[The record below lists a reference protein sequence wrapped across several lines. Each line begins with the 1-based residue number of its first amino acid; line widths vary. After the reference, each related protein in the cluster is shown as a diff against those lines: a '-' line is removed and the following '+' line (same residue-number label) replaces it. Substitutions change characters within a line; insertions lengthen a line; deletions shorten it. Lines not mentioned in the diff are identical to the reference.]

1 MVGRN
6 REGKCRPASEGF
18 VGQGNRDVEPRL
30 EGPRRQVS
38 LENTGPVL
46 AWSGAE
52 STGSVRKTAGV
63 GESEEGSAR
72 QGTCVSLGTQ
82 EHSCLRALAFLKV
95 LGESWPRSLGTEA
108 VEVR

>member
-63 GESEEGSAR
+63 GESEEGGCKAGDMCQFGDSGALLPEGFSFS
-72 QGTCVSLGTQ
+72 QGT
-82 EHSCLRALAFLKV
+82 R
-95 LGESWPRSLGTEA
+95 
-108 VEVR
+108 

>member
-38 LENTGPVL
+38 FENTGPVL

-52 STGSVRKTAGV
+52 STGCVRKIAGA
-63 GESEEGSAR
+63 GESEEGECKAGDMCQFGDSGAR
-72 QGTCVSLGTQ
+72 LPEGFSFSQGT
-82 EHSCLRALAFLKV
+82 R
-95 LGESWPRSLGTEA
+95 
-108 VEVR
+108 